1 MALQRY
7 AGLFVLDK
15 AGRQFEAGCANKRL
29 TMRSD
34 ISNTQPQRPC
44 TYDRRVVRNL
54 LDNEDSLSASVDIRP
69 DTVEL
74 LSEDGVERLY
84 VSLMTPRPSVWL
96 TFFSE
101 PIFSFRVWD

>member
-1 MALQRY
+1 
-7 AGLFVLDK
+7 
-15 AGRQFEAGCANKRL
+15 
-29 TMRSD
+29 MRSD

>member
-1 MALQRY
+1 
-7 AGLFVLDK
+7 
-15 AGRQFEAGCANKRL
+15 
-29 TMRSD
+29 MRSD
-34 ISNTQPQRPC
+34 ISKTQPQRPS

-54 LDNEDSLSASVDIRP
+54 LDNEDSLSAPVDIRP

-84 VSLMTPRPSVWL
+84 VSFTTPRPNVWL

-101 PIFSFRVWD
+101 PIFSFRV